1 MFRLIMTLL
10 SSIYLNIFDIKSNY
24 ALVMEKNNTEEIL
37 EKVDDVI
44 LKRSNTF
51 AFKNDSFEV
60 NINDETIEEIV
71 NYYYLD
77 NTLYILAKKGN
88 DFYYLIIDTKNNKEI
103 YFDKLA
109 NYLNLEDYYENRK
122 ITSCQLL
129 KDDLTF
135 VGTLGDEDVFIGSKD
150 NLKI

>member
-51 AFKNDSFEV
+51 TFKNDSFEV

-77 NTLYILAKKGN
+77 NTLYILAKKRN
-88 DFYYLIIDTKNNKEI
+88 DYYSLIIDTKNNKEI
-103 YFDKLA
+103 
-109 NYLNLEDYYENRK
+109 
-122 ITSCQLL
+122 
-129 KDDLTF
+129 
-135 VGTLGDEDVFIGSKD
+135 
-150 NLKI
+150 